1 MPRLPQISDAEWDVI
16 KVLWDRGEASA
27 QDVTEAL
34 AVGRNWRP
42 QTVKTL
48 LNRLVKKG
56 AVAYAE
62 EGRRFIYRPKI
73 SRDAVARAE
82 SRSFLSRVFDGA
94 VTPALVHFLKLGNL
108 SSADIDE
115 LKRTLDRE
123 TKPRTAKQ
131 PGVWQNP
138 WRRGP
143 GGQAGKAQP

>member
-1 MPRLPQISDAEWDVI
+1 MARLPQISDAEWDVI

-62 EGRRFIYRPKI
+62 EGRRFIYRPKV

-108 SSADIDE
+108 SSADIDQ
-115 LKRTLDRE
+115 LKRMLDQE
-123 TKPRTAKQ
+123 TKP
-131 PGVWQNP
+131 
-138 WRRGP
+138 
-143 GGQAGKAQP
+143 

>member
-1 MPRLPQISDAEWDVI
+1 MAKLPQISDAEWDVI

-56 AVAYAE
+56 AVAYVE
-62 EGRRFIYRPKI
+62 EGRRFIYRPKV

-108 SSADIDE
+108 SSADIEE

-123 TKPRTAKQ
+123 TKP
-131 PGVWQNP
+131 
-138 WRRGP
+138 
-143 GGQAGKAQP
+143 

>member
-1 MPRLPQISDAEWDVI
+1 MAKLPQISDAEWDVI

-62 EGRRFIYRPKI
+62 EGRRFIYRPKV

-108 SSADIDE
+108 SSADIEE

-123 TKPRTAKQ
+123 TKP
-131 PGVWQNP
+131 
-138 WRRGP
+138 
-143 GGQAGKAQP
+143 

>member
-1 MPRLPQISDAEWDVI
+1 MAKLPQISDAEWDVI

-62 EGRRFIYRPKI
+62 EGRRFIYRPKV

-108 SSADIDE
+108 SSADIDQ
-115 LKRTLDRE
+115 LKRMLDQE
-123 TKPRTAKQ
+123 TKP
-131 PGVWQNP
+131 
-138 WRRGP
+138 
-143 GGQAGKAQP
+143 

>member
-1 MPRLPQISDAEWDVI
+1 MAKLPQISDGEWDVI

-62 EGRRFIYRPKI
+62 EGRRFIYRPKV
-73 SRDAVARAE
+73 SRDAVVRAE

-108 SSADIDE
+108 SSADIEE
-115 LKRTLDRE
+115 LKQALDRE
-123 TKPRTAKQ
+123 TKP
-131 PGVWQNP
+131 
-138 WRRGP
+138 
-143 GGQAGKAQP
+143 

>member
-1 MPRLPQISDAEWDVI
+1 MAKLPQISDAEWDVI

-62 EGRRFIYRPKI
+62 EGRRFIYRPKV

-108 SSADIDE
+108 SSADIEE
-115 LKRTLDRE
+115 LKRMLDRE
-123 TKPRTAKQ
+123 TKP
-131 PGVWQNP
+131 
-138 WRRGP
+138 
-143 GGQAGKAQP
+143 

>member
-1 MPRLPQISDAEWDVI
+1 MAKLPQISDAEWDVI

-62 EGRRFIYRPKI
+62 EGRRFIYRPRV

-108 SSADIDE
+108 SSADIEE

-123 TKPRTAKQ
+123 TKP
-131 PGVWQNP
+131 
-138 WRRGP
+138 
-143 GGQAGKAQP
+143 

>member
-1 MPRLPQISDAEWDVI
+1 MPKLPQISDAEWDVI
-16 KVLWDRGEASA
+16 KVLWDRGQASA

-34 AVGRNWRP
+34 ALGRNWRP

-62 EGRRFIYRPKI
+62 EGRRFIYRPKV

-108 SSADIDE
+108 SSADIDQ
-115 LKRTLDRE
+115 LKRMLDRE
-123 TKPRTAKQ
+123 TKP
-131 PGVWQNP
+131 
-138 WRRGP
+138 
-143 GGQAGKAQP
+143 

>member
-1 MPRLPQISDAEWDVI
+1 MARLPQISDAEWDVI
-16 KVLWDRGEASA
+16 KVLWDRGEAGA
-27 QDVTEAL
+27 QEVTQAL
-34 AVGRNWRP
+34 VVERNWRP

-62 EGRRFIYRPKI
+62 EGRRFIYRPKV
-73 SRDAVARAE
+73 SRDAVIKAE

-115 LKRTLDRE
+115 LKKTLDRE
-123 TKPRTAKQ
+123 STHE
-131 PGVWQNP
+131 
-138 WRRGP
+138 
-143 GGQAGKAQP
+143 

>member
-1 MPRLPQISDAEWDVI
+1 MAKLPQISDAEWDVI
-16 KVLWDRGEASA
+16 KVLWDRGQASA

-56 AVAYAE
+56 AAAYAE
-62 EGRRFIYRPKI
+62 EGRRFIYRPKV
-73 SRDAVARAE
+73 SRDAVVKAE

-108 SSADIDE
+108 SSADIDQ

-123 TKPRTAKQ
+123 TKS
-131 PGVWQNP
+131 
-138 WRRGP
+138 
-143 GGQAGKAQP
+143 